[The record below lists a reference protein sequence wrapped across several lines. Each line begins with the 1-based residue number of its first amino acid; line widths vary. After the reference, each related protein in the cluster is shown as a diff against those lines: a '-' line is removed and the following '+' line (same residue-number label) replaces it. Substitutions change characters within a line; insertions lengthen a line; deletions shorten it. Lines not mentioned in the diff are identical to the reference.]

1 MRIVRAVIAAAT
13 CTALF
18 APAAATTQAPASDAF
33 TIDVPVQL
41 TTINAHAGPKVRS
54 VTVECAVASGTS
66 VRTMVSG
73 DRPGVRFL
81 SGPQANGSA
90 GSVLG
95 RAFARVPLDA
105 TGSYGGP
112 PVPVV
117 VNAIHGSA
125 GNAHSYLCALLFDGA
140 IARNP
145 PPVSSGSGKAVGG
158 SRTYRYVPAT
168 FHVVSVGTIQ

>member
-1 MRIVRAVIAAAT
+1 MHIVHAVIAAAT

-18 APAAATTQAPASDAF
+18 APAAATAQAAASDAF
-33 TIDVPVQL
+33 TFDVPVQL
-41 TTINAHAGPKVRS
+41 TTINAHPGSRVRS
-54 VTVECAVASGTS
+54 VTVVCAVASGTS
-66 VRTMVSG
+66 VRTTVSG
-73 DRPGVRFL
+73 DRSGVRFL
-81 SGPQANGSA
+81 SGPQANGSV

-95 RAFARVPLDA
+95 RAFAQVPRDT
-105 TGSYGGP
+105 TGSYSGP

-140 IARNP
+140 IAHNP
-145 PPVSSGSGKAVGG
+145 PPVRSGSGKSVGG

-168 FHVVSVGTIQ
+168 FHVVSAGTIQ